1 MSDPHVI
8 VVGAGAAGVGASML
22 LKRAGVPHV
31 VLEAQQRVGGRA
43 FTDAINGVPFDAGAH
58 WFHMADRNPLR
69 TLADRLGHGYRQPG
83 VWGPR
88 PAFVDGRWIEP
99 HERATL
105 DEYVWGT
112 FDFIAEEGRKGRP
125 DRPVSDVV
133 DLSPPLGRLRRH
145 WIELM
150 NSVPAED
157 LSLIDAAAYD
167 DSSVNLA
174 VRDGYGRLV
183 ARLGEGL
190 PVRTGTA
197 VERIETLPNRV
208 RVSGGFGTLEAQAAL
223 VTVSVG
229 VLAASAITFDPP
241 LDASLLNALEG
252 VPLGQYEKTIIAFD
266 RLCLDI
272 PDGDEL
278 PYCSIISTTD
288 PNDHPI
294 NVQVHP
300 FGRPIAI
307 SDMAGNTIREVL
319 AEGGPPGF
327 AAYVVDKI
335 ASAFGNDVRRRIVTT
350 TTTGWGANPFV
361 RGAYACARPGR
372 AGDRARLVEGT
383 VTERVLLAGEASSAK
398 AMTTAHG
405 AFLSGI
411 DQARRLVRLVGAP
424 DVEPQALW
432 S

>member
-1 MSDPHVI
+1 
-8 VVGAGAAGVGASML
+8 
-22 LKRAGVPHV
+22 
-31 VLEAQQRVGGRA
+31 
-43 FTDAINGVPFDAGAH
+43 
-58 WFHMADRNPLR
+58 
-69 TLADRLGHGYRQPG
+69 
-83 VWGPR
+83 
-88 PAFVDGRWIEP
+88 
-99 HERATL
+99 
-105 DEYVWGT
+105 
-112 FDFIAEEGRKGRP
+112 
-125 DRPVSDVV
+125 
-133 DLSPPLGRLRRH
+133 
-145 WIELM
+145 M

-167 DSSVNLA
+167 DSTVNLA
-174 VRDGYGRLV
+174 VRDGYGRLI
-183 ARLGEGL
+183 ARLAEAL
-190 PVRTGTA
+190 PIRTGVA
-197 VERIETLPNRV
+197 VERIETLADGV
-208 RVSGGFGTLEAQAAL
+208 RLSGAFGTIEAQAAL
-223 VTVSVG
+223 VTVPVG
-229 VLAASAITFDPP
+229 VLAAGAIAFDPP
-241 LDASLLNALEG
+241 LDATLTRALDG

-278 PYCSIISTTD
+278 PYCSIVEPGNPD
-288 PNDHPI
+288 DRPI

-307 SDMAGNTIREVL
+307 SDMAGNTIRAML
-319 AEGGPPGF
+319 ADEGPRGF
-327 AAYVVDKI
+327 TAYVVDRI
-335 ASAFGNDVRRRIVTT
+335 ATAFGNDVRRRVVAT
-350 TTTGWGANPFV
+350 TTTGWGANPYI

-411 DQARRLVRLVGAP
+411 DQARRLARLLGAR